1 MLLWHGSR
9 VSNFGGI
16 LKQGLR
22 IAPPEAPASGYNFG
36 KGLYFADMAAKS
48 LGYSYSDKS
57 GSDLL
62 IMLAE
67 VALGEPNIKLNFDFN
82 AAKLP
87 KGKHSTYG
95 VGSTAP
101 PSNSIKTIEKGVK
114 VPLGQGKPNPKGK
127 NLGYSEFIVYDVSQV
142 KLRYLLRYSDK

>member
-1 MLLWHGSR
+1 M
-9 VSNFGGI
+9 SNFGGI

-36 KGLYFADMAAKS
+36 KGLYFADMASKS
-48 LGYSYSDKS
+48 LGYSWSDKS

-67 VALGEPNIKLNFDFN
+67 VALGEPNIKMNFDFN

-95 VGSTAP
+95 IGTTAP
-101 PSNSIKTIEKGVK
+101 SAHKTIESGIK
-114 VPLGQGKPNPKGK
+114 VPFGEGKPNPKGK
-127 NLGYSEFIVYDVSQV
+127 HLSYSEFIVYDVSQV
-142 KLRYLLRYSDK
+142 RLRYLLRYREK